1 MGDVGIH
8 SLKKAAEI
16 FPDEP
21 PKNDGT
27 INKHSALLTQD
38 PSRGGVQAYM
48 YALGL
53 TKEDMKKA
61 QICIASVWFEV
72 GVRAFLRDGCCR
84 RLILKRLDI
93 CAGKPLQL
101 SRPGLGR
108 YRQDR
113 SGTGQHGR
121 FPNGRPRCQV
131 SATTSCSHT

>member
-1 MGDVGIH
+1 MSMGDVGIH

-72 GVRAFLRDGCCR
+72 GLGACER
-84 RLILKRLDI
+84 RM
-93 CAGKPLQL
+93 L
-101 SRPGLGR
+101 SSI
-108 YRQDR
+108 D
-113 SGTGQHGR
+113 TEM
-121 FPNGRPRCQV
+121 
-131 SATTSCSHT
+131 T

>member
-1 MGDVGIH
+1 MYKVQHHPLLIIDHIASKTKPELQRPHLPPTQDVDYHPPAMSMGEVGLH
-8 SLKKAAEI
+8 SLKKAAQI

-53 TKEDMKKA
+53 TKEDMNKA

-72 GVRAFLRDGCCR
+72 
-84 RLILKRLDI
+84 
-93 CAGKPLQL
+93 
-101 SRPGLGR
+101 S
-108 YRQDR
+108 
-113 SGTGQHGR
+113 
-121 FPNGRPRCQV
+121 
-131 SATTSCSHT
+131 

>member
-1 MGDVGIH
+1 MSMGDVGIH

-72 GVRAFLRDGCCR
+72 GVGA
-84 RLILKRLDI
+84 
-93 CAGKPLQL
+93 CANRVLL
-101 SRPGLGR
+101 S
-108 YRQDR
+108 
-113 SGTGQHGR
+113 
-121 FPNGRPRCQV
+121 
-131 SATTSCSHT
+131 